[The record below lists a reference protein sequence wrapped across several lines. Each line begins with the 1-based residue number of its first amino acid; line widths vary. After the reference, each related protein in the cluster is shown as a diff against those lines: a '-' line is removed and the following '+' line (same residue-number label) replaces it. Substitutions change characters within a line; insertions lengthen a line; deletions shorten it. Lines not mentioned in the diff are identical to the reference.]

1 MKNVLLAALSLLI
14 VSCASVHN
22 GKMAK
27 EISNGAISESKTTE
41 IGLTISG
48 KIRNSMSTEYFGF
61 IDLTFEN
68 TSDKW
73 IDIKSIQVEFDNDTL
88 NQKVKII
95 SGRELYSWQ
104 KSMQEKNAIDE
115 FNQKMIM
122 GTIGAVA
129 GTVALSSNDKN
140 LSNLSGA
147 VALGA
152 ISSLAISDFNREVS
166 KLENA
171 QIFPQNHLLNSDF
184 LIPPGLF
191 DKKWILLYT
200 DHDCKSVVSNIILSY
215 KTQDNKTGK
224 VILPLRKLDGV
235 EMNNHIWQNKTWN
248 KNYRLK

>member
-1 MKNVLLAALSLLI
+1 MKNVLLAALSLLV

-73 IDIKSIQVEFDNDTL
+73 IDIKSIQVEFDNDSL

-140 LSNLSGA
+140 LSNLSGT

-224 VILPLRKLDGV
+224 VILPLRKLDV
-235 EMNNHIWQNKTWN
+235 FDMQHHVWQNETWHE
-248 KNYRLK
+248 NYK